1 MNKEE
6 RLMENA
12 KIILPKER
20 AVMNPVSLMG
30 DEKGIYFTFM
40 SDLGAISQALP
51 APLEPVFPMV
61 SGYVVEIDK
70 PAFAK
75 SYREAMI
82 GVYANYKGTVGLF
95 PVAFLL
101 SGPGAEMATLGGRE
115 RFGLPKKMCESED
128 CIRIEREGGRAR
140 AVASRGGVTL
150 LDVSIKLGRYNDP
163 AAANFYAGAAPGAVS
178 GGMSFYA
185 QPVMEP
191 DGSGYDVFKKVN
203 LYTNIAEYTYRTWE
217 PGEVTVRLQSS
228 ENDAWGS
235 FPVFANL
242 GGAFSENDIVM
253 KDLQL
258 AEQLDVG
265 PVINKLLVTRYDG
278 LSFIQG
284 V

>member
-1 MNKEE
+1 
-6 RLMENA
+6 MENA
-12 KIILPKER
+12 KIILPKEK
-20 AVMNPVSLMG
+20 AVMNPVSVMG

-61 SGYVVEIDK
+61 SGYVVEINK

-75 SYREAMI
+75 PYREAMI
-82 GVYANYKGTVGLF
+82 GVYANYNGTVGLF

-115 RFGLPKKMCESED
+115 RFGLPKKLCESED
-128 CIRIEREGGRAR
+128 CIKIERDGDRAR
-140 AVASRGGVTL
+140 ATASRGGVTL
-150 LDVSIKLGRYNDP
+150 LDVSIKLGHYNNP
-163 AAANFYAGAAPGAVS
+163 STANFYAGAAPGAVS

-191 DGSGYDVFKKVN
+191 DGSGYDVFKRVN

-228 ENDAWGS
+228 KDDAWGAC
-235 FPVFANL
+235 PVFENM
-242 GGAFSENDIVM
+242 GGAFSENDIEM

-258 AEQLDVG
+258 AEVLDAK
-265 PVINKLLVTRYDG
+265 PIINKLLVTRYDNM
-278 LSFIQG
+278 SFIQG